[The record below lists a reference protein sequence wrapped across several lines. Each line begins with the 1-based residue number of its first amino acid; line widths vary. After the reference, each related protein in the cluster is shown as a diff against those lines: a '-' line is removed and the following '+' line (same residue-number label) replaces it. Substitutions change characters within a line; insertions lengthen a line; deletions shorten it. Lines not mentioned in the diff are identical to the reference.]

1 VAKKIGPYSLE
12 LLETGEFALDGGAMF
27 GVVPKNIWQ
36 KTNPADDKNR
46 ITMALRVLVVRSKDR
61 HILVDTG
68 IGTKWDE
75 KYQKIYRINHENNTL
90 EKSLASAGIK
100 TADITDV
107 ILTHLHFDHA
117 GGCTCKKGGEIKPA
131 FPNATHYIQKEQWD
145 WAFHPTEKDRAS
157 FLKENFEPLMSVKLE
172 LLSGEA
178 ELFPGISILISHGHT
193 PSMQLV
199 KISDGKETLL
209 YCADLIP
216 TSAHIP
222 IPYLMSYDNMPLV
235 LMDEKRHILDQAVRE
250 NWILCFEHDPLIGAA
265 TVKKDSQT
273 GRFGFNE
280 RITV

>member
-1 VAKKIGPYSLE
+1 MAKKIGPYSLE

-36 KTNPADDKNR
+36 KTNPADEQNR
-46 ITMALRVLVVRSKDR
+46 ITMALRVLLIRSKGR
-61 HILVDTG
+61 HILIDAG

-75 KYQKIYRINHENNTL
+75 KYQKIYRIHLDQHTL
-90 EKSLASAGIK
+90 EKSLASVGVK
-100 TADITDV
+100 PADITDV
-107 ILTHLHFDHA
+107 IITHLHFDHV
-117 GGCTCKKGGEIKPA
+117 GGCTYKEGGKLKPT
-131 FPNATHYIQKEQWD
+131 FPNATHYIQKGQWD

-157 FLKENFEPLMSVKLE
+157 FLKENFEPLMSVKLV
-172 LLSGEA
+172 LLSGEV
-178 ELFPGISILISHGHT
+178 ELYPGISILLSHGHT
-193 PSMQLV
+193 PSQQLV

-235 LMDEKRHILDQAVRE
+235 LMDEKRQILDQAARE

-273 GRFGFNE
+273 GRFGLKEKLTF
-280 RITV
+280 